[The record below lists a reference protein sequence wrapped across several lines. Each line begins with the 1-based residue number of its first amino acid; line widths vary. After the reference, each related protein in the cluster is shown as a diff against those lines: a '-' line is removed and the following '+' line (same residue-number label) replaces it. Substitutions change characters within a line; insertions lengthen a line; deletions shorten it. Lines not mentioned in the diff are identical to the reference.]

1 MRGHVRRRGKTW
13 TVVVC
18 IGREDGRPRYK
29 WYSGFETK
37 KQAETRLTELL
48 REMDLGDYLIPTNE
62 TVGEFLARW
71 LRDYAKGNV
80 APKTYE
86 GYEHMIERHIS
97 PAIGHLQLTKLTPAQ
112 LQAYYAERIRS
123 GRIRGKGGLSPRTV
137 HHHHV
142 VIHGALESAVKW
154 GLLHRN
160 PADATDPPR
169 FETPEMNTLDDEGVR
184 TFLEAARPTLWYPMI
199 YVALF
204 TGLRR
209 SELLALRWDDVDL
222 TLGYIYVKRAVH
234 RLRDGSIVFR
244 IPKSKRSRR
253 PVALPPSATLM
264 LRNHQEKEELRRSLT
279 DGSKVAG
286 QDLIFAREDGSPYP
300 PDSLTQAWRKLAN
313 ASGFTG
319 IRLHDARHTHATLL
333 LKHNVH
339 PKVVQERL
347 GHSTIATTLDIYS
360 HVIPGLQDAAARDFD
375 LAVDV
380 TRNSVD
386 VSEH

>member
-1 MRGHVRRRGKTW
+1 M
-13 TVVVC
+13 VC

-62 TVGEFLARW
+62 TVGKFLARW

-80 APKTYE
+80 APKTHE
-86 GYEHMIERHIS
+86 GYEHMIERHIA

-112 LQAYYAERIRS
+112 LHAYYAEKLTS

-209 SELLALRWDDVDL
+209 SELLALRWDDLDL

-253 PVALPPSATLM
+253 PVALPPSAILM

-279 DGSKVAG
+279 DGGNVSA
-286 QDLIFAREDGSPYP
+286 QDLIFARADGSPYP
-300 PDSLTQAWRKLAN
+300 PDSLTHAWRKLAK
-313 ASGFTG
+313 ATGFTG

-333 LKHNVH
+333 LKQNVH

-360 HVIPGLQDAAARDFD
+360 HVIPGLQDAAARQFD

-380 TRNSVD
+380 TPTEVD
-386 VSEH
+386 VSED

>member
-18 IGREDGRPRYK
+18 VGRENGRPRYK
-29 WYSGFETK
+29 WHSGFETK

-62 TVGEFLARW
+62 TFGEYLARW
-71 LRDYAKGNV
+71 LRDYAKGHV
-80 APKTYE
+80 APKTFE

-112 LQAYYAERIRS
+112 LQAYYAEKLIS

-184 TFLEAARPTLWYPMI
+184 TFLEAVQPTIWYPMI

-204 TGLRR
+204 TALRR

-222 TLGYIYVKRAVH
+222 TLGYIYMKRAVH
-234 RLRDGSIVFR
+234 RLRDGTIVFR

-253 PVALPPSATLM
+253 PIALPPSAILL
-264 LRNHQEKEELRRSLT
+264 LRDHREKEQLRHTLT
-279 DGSKVAG
+279 DRRALDG
-286 QDLIFAREDGSPYP
+286 QDLIFARADGSPYP
-300 PDSLTQAWRKLAN
+300 PDSLTQAWRKLAD
-313 ASGFTG
+313 ATGFKG

-360 HVIPGLQDAAARDFD
+360 HIIPGLQDAAARQFD
-375 LAVDV
+375 LAVDIGR
-380 TRNSVD
+380 TEVD
-386 VSEH
+386 VSEA